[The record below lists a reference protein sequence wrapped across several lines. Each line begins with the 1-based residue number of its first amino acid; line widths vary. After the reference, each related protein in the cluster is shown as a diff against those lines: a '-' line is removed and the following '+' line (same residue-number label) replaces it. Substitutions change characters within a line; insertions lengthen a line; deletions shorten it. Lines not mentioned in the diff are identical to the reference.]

1 MYFRDLRE
9 MVEFS
14 KVPNLDTNCLG
25 LNRALI
31 KCYCEF
37 KESEHRDRT
46 FVLSWVLRYYLLKD
60 KTNIQI

>member
-14 KVPNLDTNCLG
+14 KVPNLDANCLG

-37 KESEHRDRT
+37 KESEHRDWI
-46 FVLSWVLRYYLLKD
+46 FILF
-60 KTNIQI
+60 